1 MLSSTNNSDNFLQE
15 MIGGATKKPME
26 LLKLFIIF
34 MFILYV
40 PVYSPTL
47 KSNFVFL
54 FNNNPARIIWT
65 FLVFWAL
72 CGCLKSSL
80 ILAVIVV
87 VLLCLIS
94 QQDCN
99 ILNYDNDNDNANN
112 NNNNNNNN
120 NESLYSTYQAD
131 SEYCPVNDQTNV
143 YVPENNSAATPAAPQ
158 NNGASAGP
166 QHNGVSG
173 ISSSAGGGGNYSTWM
188 TSAQPSQ

>member
-1 MLSSTNNSDNFLQE
+1 MLSSSTNNSDNFLQE
-15 MIGGATKKPME
+15 MIGGASKSPMDM
-26 LLKLFIIF
+26 LKLFIIF

-72 CGCLKSSL
+72 CNCFKSSL
-80 ILAVIVV
+80 ILTVIVV

-99 ILNYDNDNDNANN
+99 ILNYDNNDNMYN
-112 NNNNNNNN
+112 
-120 NESLYSTYQAD
+120 TYQAD
-131 SEYCPVNDQTNV
+131 SEYCPVNDQESVNNV
-143 YVPENNSAATPAAPQ
+143 PNTSSSPSPVPATHSSQ
-158 NNGASAGP
+158 NNGNANSP
-166 QHNGVSG
+166 SNGVSG
-173 ISSSAGGGGNYSTWM
+173 FNTNSNTANYSTWN
-188 TSAQPSQ
+188 SSQ